1 MKPAKKGDSENVAKQ
16 ELVVQTTICQR
27 PFFKAMEKLRRKIAE
42 RMLKS
47 VDFTTL
53 ENLMRLLEIP
63 AIEKEI
69 KELVS

>member
-1 MKPAKKGDSENVAKQ
+1 
-16 ELVVQTTICQR
+16 VQTTITQR

-63 AIEKEI
+63 AVENEI
-69 KELVS
+69 KDLVS